1 MYNNNAT
8 LSHFTTMFLQCAR
21 ITTRRCNFYNTWQL
35 YIYNFTHFTK
45 TYNLQT
51 HTLQLCN
58 FTYATLQLCNFTY
71 ATLQNVQ
78 LCKSAHNLQMQL
90 YKTTYKNAQ
99 LTKNAQLYKKRA
111 TLQMQLCKCNFTHVT
126 TFYKTRNFTNATL
139 QLCNFTYATLQNAQL
154 YKCNFTRFTN
164 VQGFTKRATLH
175 LCKFTTL
182 QFYICNFTHFT
193 KRATFYKRAILQ
205 MQLCKCNFTHVTTF
219 YKTRIFTNTTLQLCK
234 KRALYKRATL
244 RLMCKHFARTILQ
257 LYIRYKNV
265 QRFTTMFLQCVRI
278 TTRLCQVLMCLQH

>member
-1 MYNNNAT
+1 MRTYNNAT
-8 LSHFTTMFLQCAR
+8 LQRLQHVATLH
-21 ITTRRCNFYNTWQL
+21 IQL
-35 YIYNFTHFTK
+35 YTLYKNVQLTNTHFA
-45 TYNLQT
+45 
-51 HTLQLCN
+51 TLQFYICN
-58 FTYATLQLCNFTY
+58 FTTLQFYVCNFTKRTTVQKRAQLTN
-71 ATLQNVQ
+71 ATLQN
-78 LCKSAHNLQMQL
+78 NLQ
-90 YKTTYKNAQ
+90 KCATYKKCATVQKARNFA
-99 LTKNAQLYKKRA
+99 NA
-111 TLQMQLCKCNFTHVT
+111 TLQMQL
-126 TFYKTRNFTNATL
+126 YTRYNV
-139 QLCNFTYATLQNAQL
+139 LQNAQL
-154 YKCNFTRFTN
+154 YKCN
-164 VQGFTKRATLH
+164 
-175 LCKFTTL
+175 FTTL